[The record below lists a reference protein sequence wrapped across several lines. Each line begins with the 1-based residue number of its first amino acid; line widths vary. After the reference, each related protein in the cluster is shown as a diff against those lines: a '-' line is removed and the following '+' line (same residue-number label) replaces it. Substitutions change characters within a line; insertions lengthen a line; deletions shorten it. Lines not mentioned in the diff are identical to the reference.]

1 MYNSSTDL
9 NISVSDDHIGLE
21 DGEYADNEYYDNDN
35 DTADGNATM
44 ADYCQEHIKIIR
56 PYDPYTATVW
66 WVDQSEHEIL
76 LL

>member
-35 DTADGNATM
+35 DTAGNNTM
-44 ADYCQEHIKIIR
+44 ADYCQEHIRIIR

-66 WVDQSEHEIL
+66 
-76 LL
+76 